1 MMPRVRVL
9 PIPIKRLGPLATA
22 ATLLATGSTLVEAS
36 VRGRRDEDGV
46 VRRYQ
51 KETYLISE
59 CYP

>member
-1 MMPRVRVL
+1 MTPRVRVL
-9 PIPIKRLGPLATA
+9 PIPIERLGPLATA
-22 ATLLATGSTLVEAS
+22 ATLLALGLNLVEAS